1 MILGIL
7 DRARRG
13 SEIKEHMLR
22 VPVPTSNGTDGMPT
36 TVWANQHLA
45 LASIPRQIDR
55 PGEIP
60 QPFISEDQTITVLFE
75 GKIHNTEEIKRILGS
90 DYRFRT
96 DCSGEALAH
105 LYDKYHENF
114 LDPVNGKF
122 AFALWDERNQKLI
135 LGRDRL
141 GIEPLFYFSD
151 ERRLIF
157 SSSLKAMLA
166 TGWVSNQLNH
176 EAVLQY
182 LLYCYNPGDQTFV
195 RNIYRLP
202 AGHLL
207 SSNGSGVSISKY
219 WRLSF
224 AETHV
229 KSEEQYR
236 EEILNLIKDAIRIRL
251 EPHRSL
257 GVFLSGGTDSST
269 IVSLAST
276 MSCGPLHTF
285 SFRCAGPSY
294 DESHYA
300 RFVAE
305 HYGTRHTEIPYH
317 PDHLSLIPRAV
328 ESMDEPFCD
337 IGVEIGTYL
346 LGQAAQDNV
355 SYVFSGEGG
364 DELFGGHP
372 VYIADKLAAVA
383 DRLPRVILNPLT
395 RTLQKIHDSDQKKN
409 IQVKLKRFAYSLSFP
424 PELLS
429 HRWRIYYTPPELREM
444 CIEGFIDNCNMEG
457 IFDGILKYNNEA
469 DGPNQL
475 SRSLYSDYQT
485 LVSFYFRRL
494 GLLRAFSV
502 ESSLPLMDH
511 RLVEYAAKIP
521 SYLKI
526 RGLSDTKYI
535 YKKVLQTVLPREI
548 LHDRPK
554 LGHSV
559 PMKNWLRENTKLRA
573 WVFDMLSDAQFK
585 QRGFFRPGV
594 VQRMLEEHMRKTH
607 NHSHR
612 LWGLIV
618 LELWLRDFSCTA
630 AEGESLSQRMAKSE
644 RSPEPIAFS

>member
-13 SEIKEHMLR
+13 SEIKEHLLR
-22 VPVPTSNGTDGMPT
+22 VPVPTSNGTEGVPT

-45 LASIPRQIDR
+45 LASIPSQIDR
-55 PGEIP
+55 LGEIP
-60 QPFISEDQTITVLFE
+60 QPFISENQTITVLFE

-114 LDPVNGKF
+114 LDRVNGKF
-122 AFALWDERNQKLI
+122 AFALWDERHQKLI

-157 SSSLKAMLA
+157 SSSLKAVLA

-229 KSEEQYR
+229 KTEEQYR

-305 HYGTRHTEIPYH
+305 QCGTRHTEIPYH
-317 PDHLSLIPRAV
+317 PDHLSLISEAV
-328 ESMDEPFCD
+328 EVMDEPFCD
-337 IGVEIGTYL
+337 TGIEIGTCL
-346 LGQAAQDNV
+346 LGQAAQGKV

-372 VYIADKLAAVA
+372 VYIADKLANFV
-383 DRLPRVILNPLT
+383 DRVPRVFRSPITRILQGIP
-395 RTLQKIHDSDQKKN
+395 DSNKKKN
-409 IQVKLKRFAYSLSFP
+409 LQVKLKRFAYSIKFP

-429 HRWRIYYTPPELREM
+429 HRWRIYYTPQELEEL
-444 CIEGFIDNCNMEG
+444 CIGDFIARCSVQNLYDPM
-457 IFDGILKYNNEA
+457 FQYTREA
-469 DGPNQL
+469 DGRDSL
-475 SRSLYSDYQT
+475 SRSLYSDYHT
-485 LVSFYFRRL
+485 LVDFYLRRL
-494 GLLRAFSV
+494 GLLRAFSL
-502 ESSLPLMDH
+502 ESYLPLLDH
-511 RLVEYAAKIP
+511 RLVEYAARIP
-521 SYLKI
+521 SHLKI
-526 RGLSDTKYI
+526 RGFSDTKYI
-535 YKKVLQTVLPREI
+535 YKKVLETVLPREI
-548 LHDRPK
+548 LYDRPK
-554 LGHSV
+554 LGHSI
-559 PMKNWLRENTKLRA
+559 PMKNWLRDNAKLREYLA
-573 WVFDMLSDAQFK
+573 AFLSDVSLQK
-585 QRGFFRPGV
+585 RGFFRPQV
-594 VQRMLEEHMRKTH
+594 IRRMVEEHSRKQQ

-612 LWGLIV
+612 LWALVV
-618 LELWLRDFSCTA
+618 LELWLRRWLDS
-630 AEGESLSQRMAKSE
+630 
-644 RSPEPIAFS
+644 